1 MNYYRLGAN
10 DQSRPSWVLF
20 ETAEPLPKR
29 PKRPELPSTVHRLLG
44 RRPEGKMRIKPQ
56 YEPLRCKTCGRY
68 DASAMFEIG
77 FDEPVQIRIKGDF
90 GDTDVGGVNL

>member
-1 MNYYRLGAN
+1 
-10 DQSRPSWVLF
+10 
-20 ETAEPLPKR
+20 
-29 PKRPELPSTVHRLLG
+29 
-44 RRPEGKMRIKPQ
+44 MRIKRQ

-68 DASAMFEIG
+68 DAYAMFEIG